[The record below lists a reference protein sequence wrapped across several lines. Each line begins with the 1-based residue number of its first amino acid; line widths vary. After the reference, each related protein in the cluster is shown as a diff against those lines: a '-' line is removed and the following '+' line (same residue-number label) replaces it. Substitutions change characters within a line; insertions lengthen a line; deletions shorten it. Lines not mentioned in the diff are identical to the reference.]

1 MIDSMEQEDFDIRN
15 QQPVTSRERDFEN
28 ALRPL
33 NFEDFSD
40 LPSDG
45 LVLYPLNDYDAVVG
59 IWIMPNNR
67 FEGMLEDFAL
77 NMIPAEDLLIR
88 KVEVVLSELEAEGIQ
103 RYKQVHRSKAKIHTF
118 LAWQD
123 EPGKPIGQAITARI
137 LNPDA
142 EEAKAFIGWL
152 NKLYDR

>member
-1 MIDSMEQEDFDIRN
+1 
-15 QQPVTSRERDFEN
+15 
-28 ALRPL
+28 
-33 NFEDFSD
+33 
-40 LPSDG
+40 
-45 LVLYPLNDYDAVVG
+45 
-59 IWIMPNNR
+59 MPNNNL
-67 FEGMLEDFAL
+67 EGMLEDFVL
-77 NMIPAEDLLIR
+77 QLVSSENVLMQKAEST
-88 KVEVVLSELEAEGIQ
+88 LSELEAEEIQ
-103 RYKQVHRSKAKIHTF
+103 QYKRVHRSKAKVHTF

>member
-1 MIDSMEQEDFDIRN
+1 MKKK
-15 QQPVTSRERDFEN
+15 VL
-28 ALRPL
+28 ALTM
-33 NFEDFSD
+33 
-40 LPSDG
+40 
-45 LVLYPLNDYDAVVG
+45 A
-59 IWIMPNNR
+59 
-67 FEGMLEDFAL
+67 AL
-77 NMIPAEDLLIR
+77 MAASLTACGGGAKETTAADTT
-88 KVEVVLSELEAEGIQ
+88 AAQ